1 MRAAV
6 LAVFLLGAVG
16 ACGAPPSVIPPDSSR
31 PATVLDAY
39 LHALLSGDCA
49 AGHALG
55 TETFRKGNGELCGET
70 TVILAR
76 VNGDPATPSSDE
88 VVFASTLVTT
98 GTADGSVP
106 AGEITWFYALGRQ
119 PDGSWRLTGGGSGP

>member
-1 MRAAV
+1 MSI
-6 LAVFLLGAVG
+6 VG
-16 ACGAPPSVIPPDSSR
+16 ASGAPPFDNPPDSSR

-70 TVILAR
+70 TVISAR

-88 VVFASTLVTT
+88 VVFASTLITT

-106 AGEITWFYALGRQ
+106 DGEITWFYALGRQ

>member
-1 MRAAV
+1 MSI
-6 LAVFLLGAVG
+6 VG
-16 ACGAPPSVIPPDSSR
+16 ASGAPPFDNPPDSSR

-70 TVILAR
+70 TVISAR

-88 VVFASTLVTT
+88 VVFASTLITT